1 MKTKRNITIIIGIT
15 LIFTLT
21 ACNRSKGQPPTP
33 ETDFELFDTG
43 ITEYKGTS
51 PTVAI
56 PSQIQEQAVT
66 EIGYA
71 VFHGKQLTSITI
83 PSTIT
88 MIWNSAFA
96 DNQLTS
102 VTIPESVE
110 LICHEAF
117 INNPLTSIT
126 IGANVEIG
134 VIPGLG
140 LTGICFSQGFDNAYN
155 YNGKLA
161 GTYTYNNGEWFL
173 AGKQIPSTPDAYYE
187 FENGTITKYTGTENT
202 VVIPSQIRGQAVT
215 KIASYAF
222 AEKQIASITIPN
234 SVTTIEPFAF
244 NGTSPTYITIG
255 ANVSLGARREG
266 SKYFHNAFMDSFDDE
281 YRNGGKLAGTYM
293 AEMGE
298 WVFSSGVA
306 FTAERL
312 VTASKAT
319 GNIAGDHHFYADQ
332 QTKSRVIFRAIESVE
347 NFAYIELKQD
357 DEGNFIEGE
366 TLFRLD
372 NFTPEKPLVVSVVIS
387 EGIPTRGIV
396 FFSRGTNNVNCFYLS
411 ESGVDGSLNLFELT
425 LFQ

>member
-1 MKTKRNITIIIGIT
+1 MNVKTIIALIIGIT
-15 LIFTLT
+15 VIFTLT
-21 ACNRSKGQPPTP
+21 ACNSNKGQTPTP
-33 ETDFELFDTG
+33 ETDFEFFDSG

-51 PTVAI
+51 PTIAI
-56 PSQIQEQAVT
+56 PPQIQEQAVT

-71 VFHGKQLTSITI
+71 VFSGKQLTSVTI
-83 PSTIT
+83 PNSVT
-88 MIWNSAFA
+88 MIWNNAFA

-102 VTIPESVE
+102 ITIPESVE

-126 IGANVEIG
+126 IGANVELG

-140 LTGICFSQGFDNAYN
+140 MTGICFSRGFDNAYN
-155 YNGKLA
+155 YNGKQS
-161 GTYTYNNGEWFL
+161 GTYTFNNGEWFL
-173 AGKQIPSTPDAYYE
+173 AGKQMKATPDAFYE
-187 FENGTITKYTGTENT
+187 FENGTITKYNGTETT
-202 VVIPSQIRGQAVT
+202 VEIPSQIKGQAVT

-222 AEKQIASITIPN
+222 TEKQIASVTIPN

-244 NGTSPTYITIG
+244 NGTSPTYIAIG

-266 SKYFHNAFMDSFDDE
+266 SKLYHNAFMDSFDDE
-281 YRNGGKLAGTYM
+281 YRNGGKQAGTYM

-298 WVFSSGVA
+298 WVFSSSVA
-306 FTAERL
+306 FSADRL
-312 VTASKAT
+312 VTVSKAT
-319 GNIAGDHHFYADQ
+319 GNITGEHHFYADQ
-332 QTKSRVIFRAIESVE
+332 QTKARVIFRAIESVD

-357 DEGNFIEGE
+357 DEGRLFEGE

-372 NFTPEKPLVVSVVIS
+372 DFTPEKPLVVSVEIS

-396 FFSRGTNNVNCFYLS
+396 YFNKGVNSVNCFYLT

-425 LFQ
+425 LNQ

>member
-1 MKTKRNITIIIGIT
+1 MNLKTITSIVIAIAIILG
-15 LIFTLT
+15 FTT
-21 ACNRSKGQPPTP
+21 CNRTKGKTITP
-33 ETDFELFDTG
+33 ETDFELLDKS
-43 ITEYKGTS
+43 ITEYRGTS

-56 PSQIQEQAVT
+56 PSHIQEQPVT

-71 VFHGKQLTSITI
+71 VFQGKQLTSITI
-83 PSTIT
+83 PSSVT

-110 LICHEAF
+110 LVCHEAF

-140 LTGICFSQGFDNAYN
+140 MTGICFSRGFDNAYN
-155 YNGKLA
+155 YNGKQA
-161 GTYTYNNGEWFL
+161 GTYTFNNGEWFL
-173 AGKQIPSTPDAYYE
+173 AGKQMPSTPDAYYE
-187 FENGTITKYTGTENT
+187 FENGTITKYTGTETT

-222 AEKQIASITIPN
+222 AEKQIASITIPP

-266 SKYFHNAFMDSFDDE
+266 SKLYHNAFMDSFDDE
-281 YRNGGKLAGTYM
+281 YNNGKLAGTYM

-298 WVFSSGVA
+298 WVFSSGVTFSA
-306 FTAERL
+306 DRL
-312 VTASKAT
+312 VTVSKVT
-319 GNIAGDHHFYADQ
+319 GDIAGDHHFYADQ
-332 QTKSRVIFRAIESVE
+332 QTKERVIFRAIESVE

-357 DEGNFIEGE
+357 EEGNFIDGG
-366 TLFRLD
+366 TLFHLD
-372 NFTPEKPLVVSVVIS
+372 DFTPEKPLVVSVEIS

-396 FFSRGTNNVNCFYLS
+396 FFSRGVNNANCFYLT

-425 LFQ
+425 LMQ